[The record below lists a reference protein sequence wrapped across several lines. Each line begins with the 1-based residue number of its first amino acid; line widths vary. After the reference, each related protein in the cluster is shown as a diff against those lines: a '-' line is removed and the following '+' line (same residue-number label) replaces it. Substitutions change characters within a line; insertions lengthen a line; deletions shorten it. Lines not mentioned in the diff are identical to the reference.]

1 MEFSPKVNKLS
12 FGQDNERQSTR
23 QRSYPSHAL
32 LTIYTLNLFQDT
44 PSSLQTL
51 LHEATAH
58 PLEPQWRPPDQEV
71 LIPFQATKP
80 AL

>member
-1 MEFSPKVNKLS
+1 MPKILS
-12 FGQDNERQSTR
+12 VSRSTC
-23 QRSYPSHAL
+23 YYYY
-32 LTIYTLNLFQDT
+32 YTLNLFQDT

-51 LHEATAH
+51 LHEVTAH
-58 PLEPQWRPPDQEV
+58 PLEPQRRPPDQEV